1 MIAYITEIQK
11 SKFANILNFVN
22 LTNLRKVAKLH
33 LCIFSSCKVYRI
45 IYIASNGLQSTEHLV
60 DNCVI
65 LRHISHSCSKS
76 KHSAQLEHN
85 ALKFGFK
92 ILKV

>member
-22 LTNLRKVAKLH
+22 LTNLSQVAKF

-45 IYIASNGLQSTEHLV
+45 TYIASNGLQSTAHLV

-76 KHSAQLEHN
+76 KHSAQLEHD